1 MKVKKRNNNEWVL
14 NKSVRKWR
22 ENSRNGIISYNP
34 YKGTS
39 VELVNYE
46 IFEYICI

>member
-1 MKVKKRNNNEWVL
+1 MMVKKRNYNEWVL
-14 NKSVRKWR
+14 NKRIRKR
-22 ENSRNGIISYNP
+22 RGNSRSGIISYNP

-39 VELVNYE
+39 VELVDYE